1 MGAGA
6 LQELSANAGHA
17 LTSLQTFLG
26 EEKDWIFGHLAY
38 DLKNELEALSSSH
51 ADGIG
56 FPDLFF
62 FIPEVVAQLTPDA
75 LIIGVTDGSHERI
88 YKEISAAP
96 SSIPASP
103 AVGASIR
110 SRFSAQEY
118 MDTVER
124 IQQHILKGD
133 CYEMNF
139 CQEFYAEKAVIHPL
153 NAYASLSRFSPN
165 PFSAYY
171 KLGDKYLLC
180 MSPERYLKRSGNT
193 LISQPIKGTSRR
205 DTGNK
210 ELDELSKN
218 NLRTSE
224 KERAENIMVVDLVR
238 NDLSRV
244 CKKGTVKVDEL
255 CGIYSFPQVHQMI
268 STISGELENDTSFC
282 DIIKAAFPMG
292 SMTGAPK
299 KRVMELIEQYE
310 RSKRGLFSGS
320 IGYIHPEGDFDFNV
334 VIRSIAYNAAAA
346 YLSFHT
352 GSAITFRSDPA
363 GEYNECLLKAEA
375 IKKVLE

>member
-1 MGAGA
+1 
-6 LQELSANAGHA
+6 
-17 LTSLQTFLG
+17 
-26 EEKDWIFGHLAY
+26 
-38 DLKNELEALSSSH
+38 
-51 ADGIG
+51 
-56 FPDLFF
+56 
-62 FIPEVVAQLTPDA
+62 VAQLTPDA

-352 GSAITFRSDPA
+352 GSAITFRSGSAITFRSDPA